1 VDGAGLER
9 EVRFCIDAGAHGL
22 VYPVLGSEFQFL
34 TDRER
39 RHAVQAVVS
48 AAAGQVPVV
57 VGVAA
62 PSAAIARE
70 YAEHAAQVRADAVVA
85 LPPYVAPATQE
96 ELMGYYRA
104 ISEGAG
110 LPVMVQNT
118 APGLDPN
125 FLVRLLREVEGVGYV
140 KEEMSPSAHNLS
152 TVLRLAGEECLGVFG
167 GAYGRWMISEMRR
180 GSSGFMPAAEVTD
193 LYAQVWERFQRGD
206 EAGAR
211 AIFNKILPL
220 INLLMLLGLRVSKE
234 VLVRRGVFVTSQM
247 RWPGLFTL
255 DDDDHRELDAV
266 LEELRPHFRIQAR

>member
-1 VDGAGLER
+1 
-9 EVRFCIDAGAHGL
+9 
-22 VYPVLGSEFQFL
+22 
-34 TDRER
+34 
-39 RHAVQAVVS
+39 
-48 AAAGQVPVV
+48 
-57 VGVAA
+57 
-62 PSAAIARE
+62 
-70 YAEHAAQVRADAVVA
+70 
-85 LPPYVAPATQE
+85 
-96 ELMGYYRA
+96 
-104 ISEGAG
+104 
-110 LPVMVQNT
+110 
-118 APGLDPN
+118 
-125 FLVRLLREVEGVGYV
+125 VRLLREVEGVGYV